1 MFSLQSVLMSPTHH
15 GQFLEKRIMMDQLG
29 EYENLIKAIG
39 ALQYTSRYMAHVLP
53 VVFRSWKEMA
63 FEKRA
68 NRIHDMLSSQGDSY
82 KDMTQ
87 PDERRTEQRKLI
99 DAALDVDLEDDDGL
113 IEADDDY
120 EEYFFR
126 GQGEGD
132 QYVRVVEDNRM
143 MSGMSGALS
152 ADLAD

>member
-1 MFSLQSVLMSPTHH
+1 
-15 GQFLEKRIMMDQLG
+15 
-29 EYENLIKAIG
+29 
-39 ALQYTSRYMAHVLP
+39 
-53 VVFRSWKEMA
+53 
-63 FEKRA
+63 
-68 NRIHDMLSSQGDSY
+68 
-82 KDMTQ
+82 MTQ
-87 PDERRTEQRKLI
+87 PDERRTQQRKLI

-120 EEYFFR
+120 EEYFFA

-152 ADLAD
+152 ADLGD